1 MAALR
6 LVYKWRDVSRQTP
19 IGRRSFP
26 RAVLVK
32 PSPSPAFD
40 TTSASICIL
49 IAAAMVKIATLAA
62 LVSGAGYAMAGAV
75 QQHPDILPS
84 RRDVLKARE
93 EGLRLIKTSDEDPG
107 VWVTEDEKFEQ
118 FVAKKIG
125 FVDITDTLV
134 GGCQGSMLP
143 R

>member
-1 MAALR
+1 
-6 LVYKWRDVSRQTP
+6 
-19 IGRRSFP
+19 
-26 RAVLVK
+26 
-32 PSPSPAFD
+32 
-40 TTSASICIL
+40 
-49 IAAAMVKIATLAA
+49 MVKIATLAA
-62 LVSGAGYAMAGAV
+62 LVSGAGYAIAGAV

-134 GGCQGSMLP
+134 GGCQGSILFDAFDIDACISGLTWDDFL
-143 R
+143 